1 MSANRRGNPNPT
13 NSAVIQAVLDA
24 ITAAQESKDDTATA
38 ALQTALQ
45 ALQRNKRVMHRADM
59 IYNSHRYP
67 DKSITY
73 IKTATYDQCP
83 TRFCLSHNAQVV
95 YDFLASIMT
104 QQGLVRISQSYIA
117 DILRLKRTSVRQAI
131 TELCQYHFVA
141 VYSRP
146 PQGSKTP
153 PTYMIDRRI
162 MRSGQDVSDNDI
174 NDFVSLV
181 GETPGRN
188 ALPATTY
195 QQAIITQK
203 CSDGKIIRIG
213 TVVPATAETADKA
226 KEPASA
232 PTKADTSSRRIPKP
246 RVNDTMVPDTLSTNI
261 IPLPDIDDIIIPD
274 INNTDGV

>member
-67 DKSITY
+67 DKSIKYT
-73 IKTATYDQCP
+73 KTATYDQCP

-141 VYSRP
+141 VYSKP
-146 PQGSKTP
+146 PRGSKTP

-213 TVVPATAETADKA
+213 TVVPIDKA

-232 PTKADTSSRRIPKP
+232 PTKADTSPRIPKP
-246 RVNDTMVPDTLSTNI
+246 RVNDTMVLDKLSTNI
-261 IPLPDIDDIIIPD
+261 IPPPDIDDIMIPD
-274 INNTDGV
+274 INNIDGM